1 MKSLQER
8 TEQSMA
14 KNLKVGMLVCA
25 SILAANAAYANYPSS
40 NELLTVTQQTGKIK
54 GTIVDSKTGEP
65 VIGASVKVKGTKL
78 AAVTDLN
85 GEFELNTHANA
96 TLQISYV
103 GFKETEVKAS
113 NDMKISLEED
123 TESLEEVVVVGYGTQ
138 KKESLTG
145 AMANIKGEKLK
156 DITSA
161 TVENML
167 NGKVSGVYVAPGSGR
182 PGSTGAIII
191 RGQTSINGAT
201 APLWVVDGVI
211 VGNSAGDLNPDDIE
225 TMTVLK
231 DAASTAIYGSEG
243 ANGVVVVTTKQAKH
257 EKMSI
262 SLSAKAGLSTLNRGN
277 LEMMDGAEFY
287 DYYKSFQNVESV
299 NFPRWNEDL
308 RNSNFDWFKLAKK
321 TGSTQDY
328 NLTLNGGSQNIQSM
342 FTLGYFKEEGA
353 VKGYDM
359 NRYSTRI
366 KVVYKPYEWLT
377 IKPNISGSRTNDK
390 DKQYSVGAMYSMMPW
405 DSPYDENGNLVPNYY
420 SGWVNSKA
428 TNYLNDLAAGDYST
442 STTYDLAGGLDFD
455 IKITP
460 WLTFSSVNNYSYY
473 NSQTHGYYDPKSS
486 SGEGV
491 NGRTTEYNYVSTRR
505 YTNQL
510 LRFKKSWGKHNVNA
524 LLAYEFNDYEMKYT
538 DVYATGFISGFEDFM
553 TAAKPEMAT
562 GYRTAWAKQSY
573 FTQWRYDYD
582 SRYYGELSLR
592 RDGRSNF
599 GSNNRYGNFFSVSG
613 AWNINNESWFKADW
627 VDQLKLRA
635 AFGSVGN
642 VPTSLYPSYS
652 LYSVGATYN
661 ENPGAL
667 ISQIGNKDLTW
678 EKTYTTGVGVDASF
692 WQNRLHATLDYYIKN
707 TSNILY
713 QVPVTGLVGVTSIWK
728 NIGKMRNTGIE
739 LTVGGDIIRTKDL
752 TWNVTAN
759 ISHNSNEL
767 RDLYK
772 QRDANGNYVVKPVLI
787 SDGTSIAGTA
797 QRILE
802 IGEPVDTYYMKEWAG
817 VNPEDGK
824 PQWYMDDANGN
835 KVVTDSYSKASY
847 YKCGKAS
854 PDVYGSFSTSL
865 FYKNFDLQANFGY
878 SLGGQIYSYYRQE
891 FDSDGAYAGD
901 RNQMKLQKGWSRW
914 EKPGDIATHPRA
926 MYNNQDK
933 GNLASSRYLE
943 SSDYLKL
950 RSLTL
955 GYNFDLKKYGIQ
967 TLRLSVSGE
976 NLFTITDY
984 SGVDPELPA
993 GTNDKGVLSVTN
1005 TGGISVYPAV
1015 RKFMLGVNLTF

>member
-113 NDMKISLEED
+113 NGMKISLEED

-328 NLTLNGGSQNIQSM
+328 NLTLNGGSENIQSM

-420 SGWVNSKA
+420 AGWVNSKA
-428 TNYLNDLAAGDYST
+428 TNYLNDLAAGNYST
-442 STTYDLAGGLDFD
+442 STTYDLSGGLDFD
-455 IKITP
+455 IKIAP

-553 TAAKPEMAT
+553 TAAKPEMAN

-993 GTNDKGVLSVTN
+993 GTNDKGVLSVTS
-1005 TGGISVYPAV
+1005 TGGTSVYPAV

>member
-113 NDMKISLEED
+113 NGMKISLEED

-366 KVVYKPYEWLT
+366 KVVYKPDEWLT

-420 SGWVNSKA
+420 AGWVNSKA
-428 TNYLNDLAAGDYST
+428 TNYLNDLVAGNYST
-442 STTYDLAGGLDFD
+442 STTYDLSGGLDFD
-455 IKITP
+455 IKIAP

-553 TAAKPEMAT
+553 TAAKPEMAN

-914 EKPGDIATHPRA
+914 EKPGDLATHPRA

>member
-113 NDMKISLEED
+113 NGMKISLEED

-262 SLSAKAGLSTLNRGN
+262 SLSAKAGLSTLSRGN

-420 SGWVNSKA
+420 AGWVNSKA

-442 STTYDLAGGLDFD
+442 STTYDLSGGLDFD
-455 IKITP
+455 IKIAP

-491 NGRTTEYNYVSTRR
+491 NGRTTEYNYTSTRR

-553 TAAKPEMAT
+553 TAAKPEMAN

-739 LTVGGDIIRTKDL
+739 FTVGGDIIRTKDL

>member
-14 KNLKVGMLVCA
+14 KNLKVCMLVCA

-103 GFKETEVKAS
+103 GFKETEVKAT
-113 NDMKISLEED
+113 NGMKISLEED

-420 SGWVNSKA
+420 AGWVNSKA
-428 TNYLNDLAAGDYST
+428 TNYLNDLAAGNYST
-442 STTYDLAGGLDFD
+442 STTYDLSGGLDFD
-455 IKITP
+455 IKIAP

-553 TAAKPEMAT
+553 TAAKPEMAN

-1005 TGGISVYPAV
+1005 TGGTSVYPAV

>member
-1 MKSLQER
+1 
-8 TEQSMA
+8 
-14 KNLKVGMLVCA
+14 MLVCA

-442 STTYDLAGGLDFD
+442 STTYDLSGGLDFD
-455 IKITP
+455 IKIAP

>member
-25 SILAANAAYANYPSS
+25 SILAANAAYANYPTS

-113 NDMKISLEED
+113 NGMKISLEED

-328 NLTLNGGSQNIQSM
+328 NLTLNGGSENIQSM

-420 SGWVNSKA
+420 AGWVNSKA

-442 STTYDLAGGLDFD
+442 STTYDLSGGLDFD

-824 PQWYMDDANGN
+824 PQWYMDDENGN
-835 KVVTDSYSKASY
+835 KVKTDNYSKASY

-967 TLRLSVSGE
+967 TLRLSISGE

-1005 TGGISVYPAV
+1005 TGGTSVYPAV

>member
-25 SILAANAAYANYPSS
+25 SILAANAAYANYPTS

-113 NDMKISLEED
+113 NGMKISLEED
-123 TESLEEVVVVGYGTQ
+123 SESLEEVVVVGYGTQ

-420 SGWVNSKA
+420 AGWVNSKA
-428 TNYLNDLAAGDYST
+428 TNYLNDLAAGNYST

-455 IKITP
+455 IKIAP

-553 TAAKPEMAT
+553 TAAKPEMAN

-692 WQNRLHATLDYYIKN
+692 WQNRLHATLDFYIKN

-739 LTVGGDIIRTKDL
+739 FTVGGDIIRTKDL

-835 KVVTDSYSKASY
+835 KVVTDNYSKASY

-967 TLRLSVSGE
+967 TLRLSISGE
-976 NLFTITDY
+976 NLFTISDY

-1005 TGGISVYPAV
+1005 TGGTSVYPAV

>member
-113 NDMKISLEED
+113 NGMKISLEED

-328 NLTLNGGSQNIQSM
+328 NLTLNGGSENIQSM

-405 DSPYDENGNLVPNYY
+405 DSPYDEDGNLVPNYY

-442 STTYDLAGGLDFD
+442 STTYDLSGGLDFD
-455 IKITP
+455 IQIAP

-824 PQWYMDDANGN
+824 PQWYMDDENGN

-1005 TGGISVYPAV
+1005 TGGTSVYPAV

>member
-54 GTIVDSKTGEP
+54 GTIIDSKTGEP

-113 NDMKISLEED
+113 NGMKISLEED

-328 NLTLNGGSQNIQSM
+328 NLTLNGGSENIQSM

-420 SGWVNSKA
+420 AGWVNSKA
-428 TNYLNDLAAGDYST
+428 TNYLNDLAAGNYST
-442 STTYDLAGGLDFD
+442 STTYDLSGGLDFD
-455 IKITP
+455 IQIAP

-491 NGRTTEYNYVSTRR
+491 NGRTTEYNYTSTRR

-553 TAAKPEMAT
+553 TAAKPEMAN

-739 LTVGGDIIRTKDL
+739 FTVGGDIIRTKDL

>member
-25 SILAANAAYANYPSS
+25 SILAANAAYANYPTS

-54 GTIVDSKTGEP
+54 GTIIDSKTGEP

-113 NDMKISLEED
+113 NGMKISLEED

-405 DSPYDENGNLVPNYY
+405 DSPYDEEGNLVPNYY

-442 STTYDLAGGLDFD
+442 STTYDLSGGLDFD
-455 IKITP
+455 IKIAP

-553 TAAKPEMAT
+553 TAAKPEMAN

-739 LTVGGDIIRTKDL
+739 FTVGGDIIRTKDL

-993 GTNDKGVLSVTN
+993 GTNDKGVLSVTS
-1005 TGGISVYPAV
+1005 TGGTSVYPAV

>member
-442 STTYDLAGGLDFD
+442 STTYDLSGGLDFD

-1005 TGGISVYPAV
+1005 TGGTSVYPAV

>member
-65 VIGASVKVKGTKL
+65 VIGASVKVKGTKQ

-113 NDMKISLEED
+113 NGMKISLEED

-428 TNYLNDLAAGDYST
+428 TNYLNDLAAGNYST
-442 STTYDLAGGLDFD
+442 STTYDLSGGLDFD
-455 IKITP
+455 IQIAP

-824 PQWYMDDANGN
+824 PQWYMDDENGN

-1005 TGGISVYPAV
+1005 TGGTSVYPAV

>member
-54 GTIVDSKTGEP
+54 GTIIDSKTGEP

-328 NLTLNGGSQNIQSM
+328 NLTLNGGSENIQSM

-405 DSPYDENGNLVPNYY
+405 DSPYDEDGNLVPNYY

-442 STTYDLAGGLDFD
+442 STTYDLSGGLDFD

-553 TAAKPEMAT
+553 TAAKPEMAN

-739 LTVGGDIIRTKDL
+739 FTVGGDIIRTKDL

>member
-25 SILAANAAYANYPSS
+25 SILAANAAYANYPTS

-113 NDMKISLEED
+113 NGMKISLEED

-138 KKESLTG
+138 KKASRTG

-161 TVENML
+161 TVENMP

-328 NLTLNGGSQNIQSM
+328 NLTLNGGSENIQSM

-405 DSPYDENGNLVPNYY
+405 DSPYDEEGNLVPNYY

-442 STTYDLAGGLDFD
+442 STTYDLSGGLDFD

-553 TAAKPEMAT
+553 TAAKPEMAN

-1005 TGGISVYPAV
+1005 TGGTSVYPAV

>member
-8 TEQSMA
+8 TELSMA

-420 SGWVNSKA
+420 AGWVNSKA
-428 TNYLNDLAAGDYST
+428 TNYLNDLAAGNYST
-442 STTYDLAGGLDFD
+442 STTYDLSGGLDFD
-455 IKITP
+455 INIAP

-510 LRFKKSWGKHNVNA
+510 LRFKKSWGKHSVNA

-553 TAAKPEMAT
+553 TAAKPEMAN

-993 GTNDKGVLSVTN
+993 GTNDKGVLSVTS
-1005 TGGISVYPAV
+1005 TGGTSVYPAV

>member
-1 MKSLQER
+1 
-8 TEQSMA
+8 
-14 KNLKVGMLVCA
+14 MLVCA

-113 NDMKISLEED
+113 NGMKISLEED

-428 TNYLNDLAAGDYST
+428 TNYLNDLAAGNYST
-442 STTYDLAGGLDFD
+442 STTYDLSGGLDFD
-455 IKITP
+455 IKIAP

-739 LTVGGDIIRTKDL
+739 FTVGGDIIRTKDL

-835 KVVTDSYSKASY
+835 KVKTDSYSKASY

-993 GTNDKGVLSVTN
+993 GTNDKGVLSVTS
-1005 TGGISVYPAV
+1005 TGGTSVYPAV

>member
-1 MKSLQER
+1 
-8 TEQSMA
+8 
-14 KNLKVGMLVCA
+14 MLVCA
-25 SILAANAAYANYPSS
+25 SLLAANAAYADNSATQES
-40 NELLTVTQQTGKIK
+40 LRIEQQTSKIK

-65 VIGASVKVKGTKL
+65 IIGASVKVKGTKL
-78 AAVTDLN
+78 ATITDIDGN
-85 GEFELNTHANA
+85 FELNAPEGA
-96 TLQISYV
+96 QLQVSYV
-103 GFKETEVKAS
+103 GYKNEEFEAR
-113 NDMKISLEED
+113 NGMKIEIHED
-123 TESLEEVVVVGYGTQ
+123 SESLEEIVVVGYGTQ

-145 AMANIKGEKLK
+145 AMANIKADKLK
-156 DITSA
+156 DVTSA

-182 PGSTGAIII
+182 PGSTGAIVI

-225 TMTVLK
+225 SMTVLK

-243 ANGVVVVTTKQAKH
+243 ANGVVVVTTKQARH
-257 EKMSI
+257 EKMTI
-262 SLSAKAGLSTLNRGN
+262 TLSAKAGASTLSRGN
-277 LEMMDGAEFY
+277 MEMMDGAEFY
-287 DYYKSFQNVESV
+287 DYYKSFQNVEAV

-328 NLTLNGGSQNIQSM
+328 NVTLNGGNEKMQSM
-342 FTLGYFKEEGA
+342 FTMGYFKEEGA
-353 VKGYDM
+353 VKGYDLS
-359 NRYSTRI
+359 RYSTRI

-377 IKPNISGSRTNDK
+377 IKPNLSGSRTTDT
-390 DKQYSVGAMYSMMPW
+390 DRQYSVGAMYSMLPW
-405 DSPYDENGNLVPNYY
+405 DNPFDKDGNPVPNQYE
-420 SGWVNSKA
+420 GWVNSKGS
-428 TNYLNDLAAGDYST
+428 NYLYDLAKGNYGS
-442 STTYDLAGGLDFD
+442 SCSYDLAGGFDFD
-455 IKITP
+455 IKIMP

-473 NSQTHGYYDPKSS
+473 NSQSHGYTDPKSVG
-486 SGEGV
+486 GEGV
-491 NGRTTEYNYVSTRR
+491 DGRITEYNYNTTRR

-510 LRFKKSWGKHNVNA
+510 LRFQKSWGKHNVNG
-524 LLAYEFNDYEMKYT
+524 LLAYEFNDWEMKFT
-538 DVYATGFISGFEDFM
+538 DVYATGFLSGFEDF
-553 TAAKPEMAT
+553 TTTSKPEKAN
-562 GYRTAWAKQSY
+562 GYRQAWAKQSY
-573 FTQWRYDYD
+573 FTQWRYNYD
-582 SRYYGELSLR
+582 NRYFGEVSLR

-599 GSNNRYGNFFSVSG
+599 GSNNRYGNFFSFSG
-613 AWNINNESWFKADW
+613 AWNMNNESWFKAQW
-627 VDQLKLRA
+627 VDMLKLRA
-635 AFGSVGN
+635 SFGSVGN

-652 LYSVGATYN
+652 LYSVGASYN
-661 ENPGAL
+661 EMSGAL

-678 EKTYTTGVGVDASF
+678 EKTFTTGVGVDAAF
-692 WQNRLHATLDYYIKN
+692 FQNRLTATLDFYVKN

-728 NIGKMRNTGIE
+728 NIGKMRNTGVE
-739 LTVGGDIIRTKDL
+739 LTIGGDIIRTKDL

-772 QRDANGNYVVKPVLI
+772 QRDANGNYVVKPVI
-787 SDGTSIAGTA
+787 VSDGTSIAGTA

-817 VNPEDGK
+817 VNPENGK
-824 PQWYMDDANGN
+824 PQWYTNDANGN
-835 KVVTDSYSKASY
+835 KVVTDNYSKASY
-847 YKCGKAS
+847 YKCGKSS

-878 SLGGQIYSYYRQE
+878 SLGGQIYSYFRQE
-891 FDSDGAYAGD
+891 YDSDGAYAGD

-914 EKPGDIATHPRA
+914 QKAGDKATHPRA

-976 NLFTITDY
+976 NLFCITDY

-993 GTNDKGVLSVTN
+993 DSNDKGVLSVTS
-1005 TGGISVYPAV
+1005 TGGVSVYPAV
-1015 RKFMLGVNLTF
+1015 RKFMFGVNLTF

>member
-103 GFKETEVKAS
+103 GFKETEVKAT
-113 NDMKISLEED
+113 NGMKISLEED

-328 NLTLNGGSQNIQSM
+328 NLTLNGGSENIQSM

-405 DSPYDENGNLVPNYY
+405 DSPYDEDGNLVPNYY

-442 STTYDLAGGLDFD
+442 STTYDLSGGLDFD

-739 LTVGGDIIRTKDL
+739 FTVGGDIIRTKDL

-1005 TGGISVYPAV
+1005 TGGTSVYPAV

>member
-54 GTIVDSKTGEP
+54 GTIIDSKTGEP

-113 NDMKISLEED
+113 NGMKISLEED

-420 SGWVNSKA
+420 AGWVNSKA

-442 STTYDLAGGLDFD
+442 STTYDLSGGLDFD
-455 IKITP
+455 IKIAP

-553 TAAKPEMAT
+553 TAAKPEMAN

-739 LTVGGDIIRTKDL
+739 FTVGGDIIRTKDL

-1005 TGGISVYPAV
+1005 TGGTSVYPAV

>member
-1 MKSLQER
+1 
-8 TEQSMA
+8 
-14 KNLKVGMLVCA
+14 MLVCA

-103 GFKETEVKAS
+103 GFKETEVKAT
-113 NDMKISLEED
+113 NGMKISLEED

-328 NLTLNGGSQNIQSM
+328 NLTLNGGSENIQSM

-420 SGWVNSKA
+420 AGWVNSKA
-428 TNYLNDLAAGDYST
+428 TNYLNDLAAGNYST
-442 STTYDLAGGLDFD
+442 STTYDLSGGLDFD
-455 IKITP
+455 IQITP

-553 TAAKPEMAT
+553 TAAKPEMAN

-1005 TGGISVYPAV
+1005 TGGTSVYPAV

>member
-1 MKSLQER
+1 
-8 TEQSMA
+8 MA
-14 KNLKVGMLVCA
+14 KKLKVGMLVCA
-25 SILAANAAYANYPSS
+25 SLLAANAAYADNSATQES
-40 NELLTVTQQTGKIK
+40 LRIVQQTTKIK
-54 GTIVDSKTGEP
+54 GTIVDYKTAEP
-65 VIGASVKVKGTKL
+65 IIGASVKVKGTKL
-78 AAVTDLN
+78 AAITDID
-85 GEFELNTHANA
+85 GHFELNAPEGA
-96 TLQISYV
+96 TLMVSYV
-103 GFKETEVKAS
+103 GYK
-113 NDMKISLEED
+113 NEEFEARNGMRIEIHED
-123 TESLEEVVVVGYGTQ
+123 SESLEEIVVVGYGTQ

-145 AMANIKGEKLK
+145 AMTNLKADKLK
-156 DITSA
+156 DVTSA

-182 PGSTGAIII
+182 PGSTGAIVI

-225 TMTVLK
+225 SMTVLK

-243 ANGVVVVTTKQAKH
+243 ANGVVVVTTKQARH

-262 SLSAKAGLSTLNRGN
+262 TLSAKAGVSTLSPGN
-277 LEMMDGAEFY
+277 MKMMDGAEFY
-287 DYYKSFQNVESV
+287 DYYKSFQNVDAV

-328 NLTLNGGSQNIQSM
+328 NVTLNGGNEKMQSM
-342 FTLGYFKEEGA
+342 FTMGYFKEEGA
-353 VKGYDM
+353 VKGYDLK
-359 NRYSTRI
+359 RYSTRI
-366 KVVYKPYEWLT
+366 KVIYKPYEWLT
-377 IKPNISGSRTNDK
+377 IKPNLSGSRTTDT
-390 DKQYSVGAMYSMMPW
+390 DRQYSVGAMYSMLPW
-405 DSPYDENGNLVPNYY
+405 DNPFDENGNPVPNYY
-420 SGWVNSKA
+420 EGWVNSKG
-428 TNYLNDLAAGDYST
+428 TNYLNDLAAGNYS
-442 STTYDLAGGLDFD
+442 SSCSYDLSGGFDFD
-455 IKITP
+455 VKINS

-473 NSQTHGYYDPKSS
+473 NSQTHGYTDPKSS
-486 SGEGV
+486 GGEGV
-491 NGRTTEYNYVSTRR
+491 DGRITEYNYNATRR

-510 LRFKKSWGKHNVNA
+510 LRFQKSWGKHNVNG

-538 DVYATGFISGFEDFM
+538 DVYATGFLSGFEDFY
-553 TAAKPEMAT
+553 TAAKPEKT
-562 GYRTAWAKQSY
+562 NGYRQAWAKQSY
-573 FTQWRYDYD
+573 FTQWRYNYD
-582 SRYYGELSLR
+582 NRYFGEVSLR

-599 GSNNRYGNFFSVSG
+599 GSNNRYGNFFSFSG
-613 AWNINNESWFKADW
+613 AWNMNNESWFKAEW
-627 VDQLKLRA
+627 VDMLKLRA
-635 AFGSVGN
+635 SFGSVGN

-661 ENPGAL
+661 EMSGAL

-678 EKTYTTGVGVDASF
+678 EKTFTTGVGIDAAF
-692 WQNRLHATLDYYIKN
+692 FQNRLTANLDFYVKN

-728 NIGKMRNTGIE
+728 NIGKMRNTGVE
-739 LTVGGDIIRTKDL
+739 LTIGGDIIRTKDL

-772 QRDANGNYVVKPVLI
+772 QRDANGNYVVKPVI
-787 SDGTSIAGTA
+787 VSDGTTIAGTA

-824 PQWYMDDANGN
+824 PQWYTNDADGN

-847 YKCGKAS
+847 YKCGKSS
-854 PDVYGSFSTSL
+854 PDVYGSFSTSV

-878 SLGGQIYSYYRQE
+878 SLGGQIYSYFRQE
-891 FDSDGAYAGD
+891 YDSDGAYAGD

-914 EKPGDIATHPRA
+914 QKPGDKATHPRA

-976 NLFTITDY
+976 NLFCITDY

-993 GTNDKGVLSVTN
+993 GNNDKGVLSVTS
-1005 TGGISVYPAV
+1005 TGGVSVYPAV
-1015 RKFMLGVNLTF
+1015 RKFMFGVNLTF

>member
-25 SILAANAAYANYPSS
+25 SILAANAAYANYPTS

-113 NDMKISLEED
+113 NGMKISLEED

-328 NLTLNGGSQNIQSM
+328 NLTLNGGSENIQSM

-442 STTYDLAGGLDFD
+442 STTYDLSGGLDFD

-835 KVVTDSYSKASY
+835 KVVTDNYSKASY

-967 TLRLSVSGE
+967 TLRLSISGE

-1005 TGGISVYPAV
+1005 TGGTSVYPAV

>member
-113 NDMKISLEED
+113 NGMKISLEED

-328 NLTLNGGSQNIQSM
+328 NLTLNGGSENIQSM

-420 SGWVNSKA
+420 AGWVNSKA
-428 TNYLNDLAAGDYST
+428 TNYLNDLAAGNYST
-442 STTYDLAGGLDFD
+442 STTYDLSGGLDFD
-455 IKITP
+455 IKIAP

-553 TAAKPEMAT
+553 TAAKPEMAN

-1005 TGGISVYPAV
+1005 TGGTSVYPAV

>member
-442 STTYDLAGGLDFD
+442 STTYDLSGGLDFD

-835 KVVTDSYSKASY
+835 KVKTDNYSKASY

-967 TLRLSVSGE
+967 TLRLSISGE

-1005 TGGISVYPAV
+1005 TGGTSVYPAV

>member
-25 SILAANAAYANYPSS
+25 SILAANAAYANYPTS
-40 NELLTVTQQTGKIK
+40 NELQTVTQQTGKIK

-113 NDMKISLEED
+113 NGMKISLEED

-328 NLTLNGGSQNIQSM
+328 NLTLNGGSENIQSM

-442 STTYDLAGGLDFD
+442 STTYDLSGGLDFD

-835 KVVTDSYSKASY
+835 KVKTDNYSKASY

-967 TLRLSVSGE
+967 TLRLSISGE

-1005 TGGISVYPAV
+1005 TGGTSVYPAV

>member
-113 NDMKISLEED
+113 NGMKISLEED

-328 NLTLNGGSQNIQSM
+328 NLTLNGGSENIQSM

-420 SGWVNSKA
+420 AGWVNSKA
-428 TNYLNDLAAGDYST
+428 TNYLNDLAAGNYST

-455 IKITP
+455 IKIAP

>member
-113 NDMKISLEED
+113 NGMKISLEED

-420 SGWVNSKA
+420 AGWVNSKA

-442 STTYDLAGGLDFD
+442 STTYDLSGGLDFD
-455 IKITP
+455 IQIAP

-553 TAAKPEMAT
+553 TAAKPEMAN

-1005 TGGISVYPAV
+1005 TGGTSVYPAV

>member
-113 NDMKISLEED
+113 NGMKISLEED

-442 STTYDLAGGLDFD
+442 STTYDLSGGLDFD
-455 IKITP
+455 IQITP

-739 LTVGGDIIRTKDL
+739 FTVGGDIIRTKDL

-1005 TGGISVYPAV
+1005 TGGTSVYPAV

>member
-25 SILAANAAYANYPSS
+25 SILAANAAYANYPTS

-113 NDMKISLEED
+113 NGMKISLKED

-262 SLSAKAGLSTLNRGN
+262 SLSVKAGLSTLNRGN

-328 NLTLNGGSQNIQSM
+328 NLTLNGGSENIQSM

-420 SGWVNSKA
+420 AGWVNSKA

-442 STTYDLAGGLDFD
+442 STTYDLSGGLDFD
-455 IKITP
+455 IKIAP

-553 TAAKPEMAT
+553 TAAKPEMAN

-835 KVVTDSYSKASY
+835 KVVTDSYSKASD

-901 RNQMKLQKGWSRW
+901 RNQMKLQKDWSRW

-1005 TGGISVYPAV
+1005 TGGTSVYPAV

>member
-113 NDMKISLEED
+113 NGMKISLEED

-328 NLTLNGGSQNIQSM
+328 NLTLNGGSENIQSM

-420 SGWVNSKA
+420 AGWVNSKA
-428 TNYLNDLAAGDYST
+428 TNYLNDLAAANYST
-442 STTYDLAGGLDFD
+442 STTYDLSGGLDFD
-455 IKITP
+455 IKIAP

-553 TAAKPEMAT
+553 TAAKPEMAN

>member
-113 NDMKISLEED
+113 NGMKISLEED

-420 SGWVNSKA
+420 NGWVNSKA

-442 STTYDLAGGLDFD
+442 STTYDLSGGLDFD
-455 IKITP
+455 IKIAP

-473 NSQTHGYYDPKSS
+473 NSQTHGYYDPKSN

-553 TAAKPEMAT
+553 TAAKPEMAN

-739 LTVGGDIIRTKDL
+739 FTVGGDIIRTKDL

-993 GTNDKGVLSVTN
+993 GTNDKEVLSVTS
-1005 TGGISVYPAV
+1005 TGGTSVYPAV

>member
-1 MKSLQER
+1 M
-8 TEQSMA
+8 
-14 KNLKVGMLVCA
+14 
-25 SILAANAAYANYPSS
+25 
-40 NELLTVTQQTGKIK
+40 
-54 GTIVDSKTGEP
+54 
-65 VIGASVKVKGTKL
+65 
-78 AAVTDLN
+78 
-85 GEFELNTHANA
+85 
-96 TLQISYV
+96 
-103 GFKETEVKAS
+103 
-113 NDMKISLEED
+113 
-123 TESLEEVVVVGYGTQ
+123 
-138 KKESLTG
+138 
-145 AMANIKGEKLK
+145 
-156 DITSA
+156 
-161 TVENML
+161 
-167 NGKVSGVYVAPGSGR
+167 
-182 PGSTGAIII
+182 
-191 RGQTSINGAT
+191 
-201 APLWVVDGVI
+201 
-211 VGNSAGDLNPDDIE
+211 
-225 TMTVLK
+225 
-231 DAASTAIYGSEG
+231 
-243 ANGVVVVTTKQAKH
+243 
-257 EKMSI
+257 
-262 SLSAKAGLSTLNRGN
+262 
-277 LEMMDGAEFY
+277 
-287 DYYKSFQNVESV
+287 
-299 NFPRWNEDL
+299 
-308 RNSNFDWFKLAKK
+308 
-321 TGSTQDY
+321 
-328 NLTLNGGSQNIQSM
+328 
-342 FTLGYFKEEGA
+342 
-353 VKGYDM
+353 
-359 NRYSTRI
+359 
-366 KVVYKPYEWLT
+366 
-377 IKPNISGSRTNDK
+377 
-390 DKQYSVGAMYSMMPW
+390 
-405 DSPYDENGNLVPNYY
+405 
-420 SGWVNSKA
+420 
-428 TNYLNDLAAGDYST
+428 
-442 STTYDLAGGLDFD
+442 
-455 IKITP
+455 
-460 WLTFSSVNNYSYY
+460 
-473 NSQTHGYYDPKSS
+473 
-486 SGEGV
+486 
-491 NGRTTEYNYVSTRR
+491 
-505 YTNQL
+505 
-510 LRFKKSWGKHNVNA
+510 
-524 LLAYEFNDYEMKYT
+524 
-538 DVYATGFISGFEDFM
+538 
-553 TAAKPEMAT
+553 
-562 GYRTAWAKQSY
+562 
-573 FTQWRYDYD
+573 
-582 SRYYGELSLR
+582 
-592 RDGRSNF
+592 
-599 GSNNRYGNFFSVSG
+599 
-613 AWNINNESWFKADW
+613 
-627 VDQLKLRA
+627 
-635 AFGSVGN
+635 
-642 VPTSLYPSYS
+642 
-652 LYSVGATYN
+652 GATYN

-739 LTVGGDIIRTKDL
+739 FTVGGDIIRTKDL

-967 TLRLSVSGE
+967 TLRLSVLGE

-993 GTNDKGVLSVTN
+993 GTNDKGVLSVTS
-1005 TGGISVYPAV
+1005 TGGTSVYPAV

>member
-113 NDMKISLEED
+113 NGMKISLEED

-442 STTYDLAGGLDFD
+442 STTYDLSGGLDFD
-455 IKITP
+455 IQIAP

-553 TAAKPEMAT
+553 TAAKPEMAN

-993 GTNDKGVLSVTN
+993 GTNDKGVLSVTS
-1005 TGGISVYPAV
+1005 TGGTSVYPAV

>member
-113 NDMKISLEED
+113 NGMKISLEED
-123 TESLEEVVVVGYGTQ
+123 TEALEEVVVVGYGTQ

-420 SGWVNSKA
+420 AGWVNSKA

-442 STTYDLAGGLDFD
+442 STTYDLSGGLDFD
-455 IKITP
+455 IQIAP

-491 NGRTTEYNYVSTRR
+491 NGRTTEYNYTSTRR

-553 TAAKPEMAT
+553 TAAKPEMAN

-1005 TGGISVYPAV
+1005 TGGTSVYPAV

>member
-113 NDMKISLEED
+113 NGMKISLEED

-405 DSPYDENGNLVPNYY
+405 DSPYDENGNLVPNNYA
-420 SGWVNSKA
+420 GWVNSKA

-442 STTYDLAGGLDFD
+442 STTYDLSGGLDFD
-455 IKITP
+455 IQIAP

-491 NGRTTEYNYVSTRR
+491 NGRTTEYNYTSTRR

-553 TAAKPEMAT
+553 TAAKPEMAN

-993 GTNDKGVLSVTN
+993 GTNDKGVLSVTS
-1005 TGGISVYPAV
+1005 TGGTSVYPAV

>member
-113 NDMKISLEED
+113 NGMKISLEED

-405 DSPYDENGNLVPNYY
+405 DSPYDEDGNLVPNYY

-428 TNYLNDLAAGDYST
+428 TNYLNDLAAGNYST
-442 STTYDLAGGLDFD
+442 STTYDLSGGLDFD

-553 TAAKPEMAT
+553 TAAKPEMAN

>member
-113 NDMKISLEED
+113 NGMKISLEED

-328 NLTLNGGSQNIQSM
+328 NLTLNGGSENIQSM

-420 SGWVNSKA
+420 SGWVNYKA

-442 STTYDLAGGLDFD
+442 STTYDLSGGLDFD
-455 IKITP
+455 IQIAP

-967 TLRLSVSGE
+967 TLRLSISGE

-1005 TGGISVYPAV
+1005 TGGTSVYPAV

>member
-1 MKSLQER
+1 MRLYP
-8 TEQSMA
+8 
-14 KNLKVGMLVCA
+14 
-25 SILAANAAYANYPSS
+25 AANAAYANYPSS

-96 TLQISYV
+96 TLEISYV

-113 NDMKISLEED
+113 NGMKISLEED

-328 NLTLNGGSQNIQSM
+328 NLTLNGGSENIQSM

-420 SGWVNSKA
+420 AGWVNSKA

-442 STTYDLAGGLDFD
+442 STTYDLSGGLDFD
-455 IKITP
+455 IKIAP

-553 TAAKPEMAT
+553 TAAKPEMAN

-772 QRDANGNYVVKPVLI
+772 QRDSNGNYVVKPVLI

-1005 TGGISVYPAV
+1005 TGGTSVYPAV

>member
-113 NDMKISLEED
+113 NGMKISLEED

-420 SGWVNSKA
+420 AGWVNSKA
-428 TNYLNDLAAGDYST
+428 TNYLNDLAAGNYST

-455 IKITP
+455 IKIAP

-491 NGRTTEYNYVSTRR
+491 NGRTTEYNYTSTRR

-553 TAAKPEMAT
+553 TAAKPEMAN

-993 GTNDKGVLSVTN
+993 GTNDKGVLSVTS
-1005 TGGISVYPAV
+1005 TGGTSVYPAV